1 MNHATGL
8 TGAVRQFLRTAI
20 DAQQAGQID
29 QAWQALEAAHI
40 VGQRHT
46 GLHVRSHVEMLK
58 LAWQTGDRREIVG
71 QIARIAG
78 AAVVT
83 WIWVADGNTGRASM
97 SAFASAP
104 VPEHLARLRRSG
116 ENDRPP
122 AKRV

>member
-1 MNHATGL
+1 MTD
-8 TGAVRQFLRTAI
+8 TSMVEGAVLQFLETAG
-20 DAQQAGQID
+20 DARRAEQTD
-29 QAWQALEAAHI
+29 KAWAALEAAHI

-58 LAWQTGDRREIVG
+58 LAWQVGDRREIAG

-83 WIWVADGNTGRASM
+83 WAWVPDGNTGRASM

-104 VPEHLARLRRSG
+104 VPDDLALLRRSSAPG
-116 ENDRPP
+116 VDG
-122 AKRV
+122 